1 MRDIFIFDFDGVIVD
16 SVSALKRIYY
26 DFLAQ
31 FDKKGNDKE
40 FDSLNGVK
48 LADIIKTLK
57 SNYKLAL
64 SEKTLFDI
72 YNQKIMCMYENVAL
86 NKGVART
93 LEFLSN
99 KGYKIALASSAKY
112 LEIITVLNRYKL
124 TNFFDLIVSGDDV
137 KRAKPLPDI
146 YNAVKNKLGKA
157 NYFVVEDSLNG
168 AISAKDAGMNVIF
181 YGKTKFKYIYIYI
194 YIYCITQILDF
205 VLYRQLGCICVTN
218 TDKIKIKLLA
228 KKLKISEKK
237 EKIVDEIWQ
246 NESKKRKLFN
256 GKILSLS
263 GYFFEKNS
271 FVIECF
277 EVEYK
282 YFLANL
288 KADFLNLNI
297 KPIGIS
303 GIIVDE
309 LKQTLVATRQNVTL
323 YNGFYELI
331 PSGSL
336 ETSGHKILYKND
348 LKRELKQE
356 AGILDDK
363 ILAITPLCFCLDT
376 KQNVYDICAKICI
389 KNSLNN
395 ILKFKN
401 NSEYKNIQIKNIDSI
416 FVKKYDF
423 VPTSSLILHILKNS
437 YHKD

>member
-1 MRDIFIFDFDGVIVD
+1 MRDIFVFDFDGVIVD

-31 FDKKGNDKE
+31 FDRKGNDKE

-57 SNYKLAL
+57 SNYKLVL

-72 YNQKIMCMYENVAL
+72 YNQKIMRMYENVAL

-194 YIYCITQILDF
+194 LHYSNF
-205 VLYRQLGCICVTN
+205 R
-218 TDKIKIKLLA
+218 
-228 KKLKISEKK
+228 
-237 EKIVDEIWQ
+237 
-246 NESKKRKLFN
+246 F
-256 GKILSLS
+256 
-263 GYFFEKNS
+263 
-271 FVIECF
+271 CF
-277 EVEYK
+277 
-282 YFLANL
+282 
-288 KADFLNLNI
+288 I
-297 KPIGIS
+297 
-303 GIIVDE
+303 
-309 LKQTLVATRQNVTL
+309 
-323 YNGFYELI
+323 
-331 PSGSL
+331 
-336 ETSGHKILYKND
+336 
-348 LKRELKQE
+348 
-356 AGILDDK
+356 
-363 ILAITPLCFCLDT
+363 
-376 KQNVYDICAKICI
+376 
-389 KNSLNN
+389 
-395 ILKFKN
+395 
-401 NSEYKNIQIKNIDSI
+401 
-416 FVKKYDF
+416 
-423 VPTSSLILHILKNS
+423 
-437 YHKD
+437 

>member
-1 MRDIFIFDFDGVIVD
+1 MRDIFVFDFDGVIVD

-72 YNQKIMCMYENVAL
+72 YNQKIMRMYENVAL

-181 YGKTKFKYIYIYI
+181 YGKTNFIYI
-194 YIYCITQILDF
+194 
-205 VLYRQLGCICVTN
+205 
-218 TDKIKIKLLA
+218 
-228 KKLKISEKK
+228 
-237 EKIVDEIWQ
+237 
-246 NESKKRKLFN
+246 
-256 GKILSLS
+256 
-263 GYFFEKNS
+263 
-271 FVIECF
+271 
-277 EVEYK
+277 
-282 YFLANL
+282 
-288 KADFLNLNI
+288 
-297 KPIGIS
+297 
-303 GIIVDE
+303 
-309 LKQTLVATRQNVTL
+309 
-323 YNGFYELI
+323 
-331 PSGSL
+331 
-336 ETSGHKILYKND
+336 
-348 LKRELKQE
+348 
-356 AGILDDK
+356 
-363 ILAITPLCFCLDT
+363 
-376 KQNVYDICAKICI
+376 
-389 KNSLNN
+389 
-395 ILKFKN
+395 
-401 NSEYKNIQIKNIDSI
+401 
-416 FVKKYDF
+416 
-423 VPTSSLILHILKNS
+423 
-437 YHKD
+437 